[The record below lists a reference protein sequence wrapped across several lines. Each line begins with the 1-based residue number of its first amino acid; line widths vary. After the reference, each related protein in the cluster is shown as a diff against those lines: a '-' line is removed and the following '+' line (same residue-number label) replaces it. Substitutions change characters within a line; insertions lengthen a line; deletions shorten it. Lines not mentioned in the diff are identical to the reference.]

1 MPIIYS
7 LINFLKC
14 IDLFIFKK
22 NRIHADLN
30 SKNIVFKKR
39 PNDTGEMKT
48 SILKIIDFS
57 DERETKGT
65 PTHMAPELIL
75 DYKEMPTY
83 KSDIYS
89 AAVVFWE
96 MLSLESPFVGLRS
109 KQVKNFHIEGGML
122 QMNEDWPQSIKEILG
137 KCLSRNPRERP
148 SFSDIVAT
156 LEKIREEFPYEDDD
170 DDEECDGYD
179 DEENDEHD
187 NDDDDND
194 PSSNVSQADG
204 AQAPIPSSLFSS

>member
-1 MPIIYS
+1 
-7 LINFLKC
+7 
-14 IDLFIFKK
+14 
-22 NRIHADLN
+22 
-30 SKNIVFKKR
+30 
-39 PNDTGEMKT
+39 MKT

-75 DYKEMPTY
+75 DYNEMPTY

-109 KQVKNFHIEGGML
+109 TQVYQFHNEGSTL
-122 QMNEDWPQSIKEILG
+122 QMNEDWPVSIKEILG
-137 KCLSRNPRERP
+137 KCLNRNPRERP
-148 SFSDIVAT
+148 SFSDLVAT
-156 LEKIREEFPYEDDD
+156 LEIIRKEFPYEDDEED
-170 DDEECDGYD
+170 DDEEYDGYD
-179 DEENDEHD
+179 GEENDEND
-187 NDDDDND
+187 NDDDND
-194 PSSNVSQADG
+194 PSSNLSQADG